1 MPMEFRKE
9 GVLMNRSRLATYLV
23 FVFATAI
30 FYVILNA
37 LAGGWSGA
45 KHAVTVTPVSAASSV
60 HHRCL
65 HRISACDERC
75 NIHGVQIPSKM
86 RCKPKG
92 RTI

>member
-37 LAGGWSGA
+37 LAGGGPVPSTPLPLPLSVQRAAFTTDVFIGFLLAMSGVIYMVF
-45 KHAVTVTPVSAASSV
+45 KY
-60 HHRCL
+60 R
-65 HRISACDERC
+65 RR
-75 NIHGVQIPSKM
+75 
-86 RCKPKG
+86 
-92 RTI
+92 